1 MLLSSSLHYYITV
14 SVAAALMAHAT
25 YTDLKRRE
33 IDNETVLIGIV
44 AGLILGLLAGGARG
58 IGLSA
63 GGLVLGF
70 GVFFVLSLTGGME
83 AGDVKL
89 MGAVGALT
97 GWPLILSA
105 LLHVVIAGFFLA
117 ILWVVI
123 EGNLGRTMKNLWIMI
138 KSWILP
144 RRKRVSL
151 EELETSSLPYGVAI
165 AAGTLW
171 TLAAVKF
178 PAIDLM
184 KILL

>member
-1 MLLSSSLHYYITV
+1 
-14 SVAAALMAHAT
+14 
-25 YTDLKRRE
+25 
-33 IDNETVLIGIV
+33 
-44 AGLILGLLAGGARG
+44 
-58 IGLSA
+58 
-63 GGLVLGF
+63 
-70 GVFFVLSLTGGME
+70 
-83 AGDVKL
+83 
-89 MGAVGALT
+89 
-97 GWPLILSA
+97 LILSA